1 VETSLVAFR
10 ADFSQDDG
18 KSASPEDDPDNQP
31 ETALSIRMTPDKIA
45 FIGGGNMAASLI
57 AGLISDGYDPATL
70 LVSEPDEEK
79 RKDLADRY
87 AVPTTNDNAVAQ
99 QDADVLLLCVKPQM
113 AKPVCTG
120 LALTANARAPLVIS
134 VMAGIREQRIQSW
147 LGGPRPLV
155 RSMPNTPAVIQAG
168 AIVLHASPEVS
179 PEQRNL
185 AETILRAGGLTQWV
199 EQEDLL
205 DAVTAVSGSGP
216 AYFFLLME
224 EIERIGV
231 ALGLEPDIARL
242 LTIQTALGA
251 ARMAMESDH
260 DPGQLRERVTSPGGT
275 TERALDVLAR
285 GGFATLVEQAM
296 RAAHARSRELSEIF
310 ADPK

>member
-1 VETSLVAFR
+1 
-10 ADFSQDDG
+10 
-18 KSASPEDDPDNQP
+18 
-31 ETALSIRMTPDKIA
+31 MTTEKIA
-45 FIGGGNMAASLI
+45 FIGGGNMATSLI

-70 LVSEPDEEK
+70 LVSEPDEGK
-79 RKDLADRY
+79 RKNLTDRY
-87 AVPTTNDNAVAQ
+87 GVRTTDDNAAAQ
-99 QDADVLLLCVKPQM
+99 READVLLLCVKPQM
-113 AKPVCTG
+113 AKSVCTE
-120 LALTANARAPLVIS
+120 LALTAEAKAPLVIS
-134 VMAGIREQRIQSW
+134 VMAGIREQSIRSW

-168 AIVLHASPEVS
+168 AIVLHASPEVG

-199 EQEDLL
+199 EQEELL

-224 EIERIGV
+224 EIERVGV
-231 ALGLEPDIARL
+231 ELGLEPEAARL

-260 DPGQLRERVTSPGGT
+260 DPGELRERVTSPGGT
-275 TERALDVLAR
+275 TERALDVLSR
-285 GGFATLVEQAM
+285 GGFASLVEQAV
-296 RAAHARSRELSEIF
+296 RAAHARSQELSTIL